1 MYIAIHS
8 GLTVIIE
15 NITRR
20 NGDIMEEK
28 DKFDYSGFH
37 KKCMILNTVTKM
49 DVRLIDKDGNAVLQ
63 LVNHTIPAVLQN
75 FDNEFLNIN
84 NTLRKNLS
92 INYYYFINSYG
103 LEYIAAGLWK
113 NSSFYG
119 FILIGPFL
127 SSIPTIDFISDII
140 STNKLPVSERKQL
153 QQFYKSLSVIGSN
166 DSNSI
171 GELLV
176 NLCTYN
182 HIDSQLITSEIPIQQ
197 QNKAQ
202 RKTTIAESND
212 IIEFR
217 YHYEKKLMNAI
228 TKGDKEEIARIS
240 KETNSVL
247 NLSDRI
253 PESPIRS
260 AKNLLLVLNT
270 LCRFAAEKGG
280 IHPIHIHN
288 VSEKF
293 ALLIERAP
301 NLPHLK
307 KLGVVMIH
315 EYCDVVNQ
323 FSTRNYS
330 PIVKKA
336 VNYIELNLEESLT
349 LKEIS
354 AIIHVNPSHLSR
366 KFKNET
372 KMNMIDYINQKRV
385 EEAKLYLQ
393 RGNSSITEIAFMVGF
408 NDLNYF
414 SRVFKKFTSLTPS
427 QYIKSE
433 ND

>member
-1 MYIAIHS
+1 
-8 GLTVIIE
+8 
-15 NITRR
+15 
-20 NGDIMEEK
+20 MEE
-28 DKFDYSGFH
+28 DKIDINGFN

-63 LVNHTIPAVLQN
+63 LVNHNIPAVLQN

-92 INYYYFINSYG
+92 TNYYHFINSYG
-103 LEYIAAGLWK
+103 HEYIAAGVWK
-113 NSSFYG
+113 NSNYFG
-119 FILIGPFL
+119 FVLIGPFL
-127 SSIPTIDFISDII
+127 SSIPTIEFISDLI
-140 STNKLPVSERKQL
+140 SDNKLPISGKKQL
-153 QQFYKSLSVIGSN
+153 QEFYKSLSVIGSN

-171 GELLV
+171 GELVV

-182 HIDSQLITSEIPIQQ
+182 HIDSQLLTSEISIQQ
-197 QNKAQ
+197 RNKAQ
-202 RKTTIAESND
+202 RKTSVAESND

-217 YHYEKKLMNAI
+217 YQYEKKLMNAI
-228 TKGDKEEIARIS
+228 TKGDKEEIARIT

-260 AKNLLLVLNT
+260 AKNLLLILNT

-280 IHPIHIHN
+280 IHPIHVHN
-288 VSEKF
+288 ISEKF

-307 KLGVVMIH
+307 KLSIVMIH
-315 EYCDVVNQ
+315 DYCDTVNQ

-336 VNYIELNLEESLT
+336 VDYIELNLEESLT

-354 AIIHVNPSHLSR
+354 ATIHANPSHLSR
-366 KFKNET
+366 KFKNDT
-372 KMNMIDYINQKRV
+372 KMNIIDYINHKRI

-393 RGNSSITEIAFMVGF
+393 RENISITEIAFMVGF

-433 ND
+433 NY

>member
-1 MYIAIHS
+1 MK
-8 GLTVIIE
+8 
-15 NITRR
+15 
-20 NGDIMEEK
+20 EK
-28 DKFDYSGFH
+28 DKFDFSGFH
-37 KKCMILNTVTKM
+37 KKCIILNTVTKM
-49 DVRLIDKDGNAVLQ
+49 DVMLIDKDGNAVLK

-84 NTLRKNLS
+84 TTLRNNLS
-92 INYYYFINSYG
+92 TNYYYFTNSYG
-103 LEYIAAGLWK
+103 LGYIAAGLWK
-113 NSSFYG
+113 SSSFYG

-127 SSIPTIDFISDII
+127 SSIPTIDFISDLI
-140 STNKLPVSERKQL
+140 STNKLPISERKQL
-153 QQFYKSLSVIGSN
+153 QEFYKSLSVIGSN

-176 NLCTYN
+176 NMCTYN
-182 HIDSQLITSEIPIQQ
+182 HIDSQLITSEIPIHQR
-197 QNKAQ
+197 NKAQ
-202 RKTTIAESND
+202 RKTTITESND

-217 YHYEKKLMNAI
+217 YQYEKKLMNAI
-228 TKGDKEEIARIS
+228 TKGDKKEIARIT

-247 NLSDRI
+247 HLSDRI

-260 AKNLLLVLNT
+260 AKNLLLILNT

-280 IHPIHIHN
+280 LHPIHVHN
-288 VSEKF
+288 ISEKF

-307 KLGVVMIH
+307 ELSIVMIDD
-315 EYCDVVNQ
+315 YCDAVNQ
-323 FSTRNYS
+323 FSTRDYS

-336 VNYIELNLEESLT
+336 VDYIELNLEEPLT

-354 AIIHVNPSHLSR
+354 ATIHVNSSHLSR
-366 KFKNET
+366 KFKNDT
-372 KMNMIDYINQKRV
+372 KMNIIDYINQKRV
-385 EEAKLYLQ
+385 EEAKIYLQ
-393 RGNSSITEIAFMVGF
+393 RGNISITEIAFMVGF
-408 NDLNYF
+408 SDLNYF

-433 ND
+433 HY

>member
-1 MYIAIHS
+1 M
-8 GLTVIIE
+8 T
-15 NITRR
+15 
-20 NGDIMEEK
+20 EK
-28 DKFDYSGFH
+28 NTFADSGFH
-37 KKCMILNTVTKM
+37 KKCMILHTVTKM
-49 DVRLIDKDGNAVLQ
+49 DVRMIDRAGNTLLQ
-63 LVNHTIPAVLQN
+63 LVNHTIPASLQN

-84 NTLRKNLS
+84 TTLRANLS
-92 INYYYFINSYG
+92 TNYYYFINSYG
-103 LEYIAAGLWK
+103 LEYIAAGVWK
-113 NSSFYG
+113 DESFNG
-119 FILIGPFL
+119 FVLIGPFL
-127 SSIPTIDFISDII
+127 SSIPTTDFIRDTI
-140 STNKLPVSERKQL
+140 STNKLPISERKQL
-153 QQFYKSLSVIGSN
+153 HEFYKSLSVIGSN

-171 GELLV
+171 GELIV
-176 NLCTYN
+176 NMCTYN
-182 HIDSQLITSEIPIQQ
+182 HIDSQLITSDTSIQQ
-197 QNKAQ
+197 PNKAQ
-202 RKTTIAESND
+202 RKTMIAESND
-212 IIEFR
+212 VIEFR
-217 YHYEKKLMNAI
+217 YQYEKQLMNAI
-228 TKGDKEEIARIS
+228 TKGDKEEIARITN
-240 KETNSVL
+240 EANSVF

-280 IHPIHIHN
+280 IHPIHLHN
-288 VSEKF
+288 LSEKF

-307 KLGVVMIH
+307 KLVGIMIH
-315 EYCDVVNQ
+315 EYCDGVNQ

-336 VNYIELNLEESLT
+336 INYIELNLEEPLT

-372 KMNMIDYINQKRV
+372 KMNMIDYINHKRV